1 MKYQEILDY
10 LYSQLPMFHRIGAA
24 AYKADLEKT
33 LKLAELLGNPQN
45 KLKVIHIAGT
55 NGKGSVSHLL
65 ASVLQEAGYKTGLYT
80 SPHLRDFR
88 ERIRINGKM
97 ISKSAITGFIK
108 RHKPELDIIRPSFFE
123 MTFGLCLDY
132 FSKNK
137 TEVAIMET
145 GMGGRLDSTN
155 ILHPDLCI
163 ITNIGFDHMAFLG
176 DTLPKIAAE
185 KAGIIKAGIPV
196 VVGEAGAETRV
207 VFKEKAAS
215 VKAPLFFSKEIYKVE
230 KLKESSFSV
239 LMVKITKLKNKEN
252 FEVSCPLAG
261 EYQLEN
267 LSTLMAAIDLLK
279 HSGYRISQNEVIAG
293 ISKVKENTGFM
304 GRWEILRTKPLVI
317 CDTGHNPDG
326 IKAVLSQIQTLKYR
340 NLHFVLGMVEDKDIS
355 RILRMLPLS
364 ATYYFCKADI
374 PRGLDANELAR
385 QASNVGL
392 QGIVYSS
399 AKEAYAAALSESKSD
414 DLVFVGGSTFIVAEV
429 I

>member
-108 RHKPELDIIRPSFFE
+108 RHKPGLDIIRPSFFE

-163 ITNIGFDHMAFLG
+163 ITNIGFDHTDFLG
-176 DTLPKIAAE
+176 DTLAKIAAE

-207 VFKEKAAS
+207 VFREKAAS

-239 LMVKITKLKNKEN
+239 LRVKITKLKNKEN

-267 LSTLMAAIDLLK
+267 LRTLMAAIELLK

-304 GRWEILRTKPLVI
+304 GRWEILHTKPLVI

-374 PRGLDANELAR
+374 PRGLDANELTR

-392 QGIVYSS
+392 QGKVYSS
-399 AKEAYAAALSESKSD
+399 VKEAYAAALSESKSD